1 MKVFDLFHD
10 VHKQAASI
18 ARELDIIDQ
27 YHFQHSIDVCILAMA
42 IGGEMDMDRR
52 ELEELGLAAMLHDIG
67 KIAIPHYI
75 LTMRCKPNEDEWD
88 YIRRHPLLGYEMAHK
103 YGLPAEACLGVLHH
117 HERMDGSG
125 YPFGLKADKIS
136 KYGRIIAIADVY
148 DALVT
153 ARPYKPAYSH
163 ESAIRMI
170 QNGECGTFSPLMLEC
185 LRETA
190 DGMKALG
197 KTI

>member
-1 MKVFDLFHD
+1 MRVFDLFHD
-10 VHKQAASI
+10 VYNQAVSI

-27 YHFQHSIDVCILAMA
+27 YHFQHSINVCLLAMA
-42 IGGEMDMDRR
+42 IGGEMDMDRS

-125 YPFGLKADKIS
+125 YPFRLKADKIS

-148 DALVT
+148 DAMRSKRSYKNSA
-153 ARPYKPAYSH
+153 ARDEAFNFLIDNAGTH
-163 ESAIRMI
+163 FDSAILDKFKSIYFR
-170 QNGECGTFSPLMLEC
+170 QL
-185 LRETA
+185 
-190 DGMKALG
+190 
-197 KTI
+197 

>member
-1 MKVFDLFHD
+1 MRVFDLFHD
-10 VHKQAASI
+10 VYNQAVSI

-27 YHFQHSIDVCILAMA
+27 YHFQHSINVCLLAMA
-42 IGGEMDMDRR
+42 IGGEMDMDRS

-75 LTMRCKPNEDEWD
+75 ITMRCKPNEDEWD
-88 YIRRHPLLGYEMAHK
+88 CIRRHPLLGYEMAHK

-125 YPFGLKADKIS
+125 YPFRLKADKIS

-148 DALVT
+148 DAMRSKRSYKNSA
-153 ARPYKPAYSH
+153 ARDEAFNFLIDNAGTH
-163 ESAIRMI
+163 FDSAILDKFKSIYFR
-170 QNGECGTFSPLMLEC
+170 QL
-185 LRETA
+185 
-190 DGMKALG
+190 
-197 KTI
+197 

>member
-10 VHKQAASI
+10 VHKQAISI

-27 YHFQHSIDVCILAMA
+27 YHFQHSINVYILAMA
-42 IGGEMDMDRR
+42 IGGEMDMERS

-103 YGLPAEACLGVLHH
+103 HGLPAEACLGVLHH

-148 DALVT
+148 DAMRSKRSYKSSA
-153 ARPYKPAYSH
+153 ARDEAFNFLIDN
-163 ESAIRMI
+163 E
-170 QNGECGTFSPLMLEC
+170 GTHFDSVILDKFKSIY
-185 LRETA
+185 LRQ
-190 DGMKALG
+190 L
-197 KTI
+197 